1 MELKSI
7 NREEQ
12 KIKDKRK
19 KEGKN
24 IILSH
29 SFNNWY
35 IFRQSLLSAKP
46 VDITPTNAER
56 KFLWSKAQSLDQ
68 FENDWSFRPV

>member
-24 IILSH
+24 IIFGGL
-29 SFNNWY
+29 
-35 IFRQSLLSAKP
+35 
-46 VDITPTNAER
+46 T
-56 KFLWSKAQSLDQ
+56 LWLTTAAG
-68 FENDWSFRPV
+68 